1 MKRLTYRSN
10 SSSTAELK
18 LLVHAMAVTTRQR
31 ISSSRTPDTSLS
43 TPVCPIWHVPPRA
56 PRGSV
61 PISTQLVRLS
71 TRARVRF
78 WIGIEQKPVISFV
91 LVQISNLLELS
102 LLPVFISTA
111 CDTFAGMGGAC
122 SEIDMFPNA
131 TVAEYG
137 LIDDG
142 DIHKIMA
149 EIYARGPVAAVINAE
164 PIVDYAGGV
173 FKDKSASKDT
183 NHIVSI
189 VGVSDER
196 THTYNIVFVSSVT

>member
-1 MKRLTYRSN
+1 M
-10 SSSTAELK
+10 
-18 LLVHAMAVTTRQR
+18 
-31 ISSSRTPDTSLS
+31 
-43 TPVCPIWHVPPRA
+43 
-56 PRGSV
+56 
-61 PISTQLVRLS
+61 STQLVRLS

-196 THTYNIVFVSSVT
+196 THTYIIVFVSSVT